1 MMKRCTVS
9 IVDASGQAHTVEVEA
24 SSVFDAAAQATHGW
38 AKLWWYA
45 PDAVIE
51 VCAGEEVWR
60 VRAERV
66 RQWTTARCGI
76 NRKG

>member
-1 MMKRCTVS
+1 MAEKKLKGFR
-9 IVDASGQAHTVEVEA
+9 IVACPNP
-24 SSVFDAAAQATHGW
+24 FDAAAQATHGW

-66 RQWTTARCGI
+66 REWTAARAGI
-76 NRKG
+76 TRRG

>member
-1 MMKRCTVS
+1 
-9 IVDASGQAHTVEVEA
+9 VEA

-60 VRAERV
+60 VRAETGAPV
-66 RQWTTARCGI
+66 D
-76 NRKG
+76 NRKMWDQSERLTASPHDPVITL